1 MSYDALHDY
10 PAHHP
15 RRLSRQQPPLKS
27 SSLPQSI
34 LGSVALAFVV
44 TTCLWVVYANVIG
57 PDGSTDAA
65 PQTPT
70 AEGPIS
76 NVAKK
81 SARAAVGTSVI
92 QKNYAALLDAGR
104 SLGHPP
110 TVFAQGALPAR
121 ADQLAMPA
129 QSVGAMAKLQD
140 KPQDALQAKLQDK
153 LPQAPIIRQAALT
166 VPMPI
171 PRPVRPEIALTPT
184 PPAAS
189 TPTPATP
196 PSTVRRAPVE
206 DKATVLAAIS
216 SGQSPSM
223 FQKLFG
229 KPKSEGVT
237 LAYAS
242 PDGGI
247 GSDGQTI
254 MFDGAPKYNQYTA
267 VYDISARTVYLPDGT
282 QLEAHSGLGKHM
294 DDPRFVHMKMRG
306 ATPPHVYDLKMR
318 ESLFHGVQALRMTPV
333 GGEGRIHGRT
343 GLLTHTYMLGPRGDS
358 NGCVSFK
365 DYDAF
370 LRAFKNGSVKR
381 MVVVA
386 KLS

>member
-15 RRLSRQQPPLKS
+15 RRLSWQQPPLKS
-27 SSLPQSI
+27 RSLPQSI

-44 TTCLWVVYANVIG
+44 TTCLWVVYANVVG
-57 PDGSTDAA
+57 PDGAAIEAASPAPATDE
-65 PQTPT
+65 PT
-70 AEGPIS
+70 S

-81 SARAAVGTSVI
+81 SARAAAGSSVI

-110 TVFAQGALPAR
+110 TVFAQGSLPAR

-129 QSVGAMAKLQD
+129 QSVG
-140 KPQDALQAKLQDK
+140 LQAKMQDK
-153 LPQAPIIRQAALT
+153 QQDPLQSKVQDKVPQAPIIRQAALT
-166 VPMPI
+166 VPMPM
-171 PRPVRPEIALTPT
+171 PRPVKPEIALTP
-184 PPAAS
+184 PPAS
-189 TPTPATP
+189 TPTPSTP

-247 GSDGQTI
+247 ASDAQTI

-267 VYDISARTVYLPDGT
+267 VYDISARTVYMPDGT

-294 DDPRFVHMKMRG
+294 DDPRFVHVKMRG

-343 GLLTHTYMLGPRGDS
+343 GLLTHTYMLGARGDS
-358 NGCVSFK
+358 NGCISFK
-365 DYDAF
+365 NYDAF

>member
-15 RRLSRQQPPLKS
+15 RRLSWQQPPLKS
-27 SSLPQSI
+27 RTLPQSI
-34 LGSVALAFVV
+34 IGSVALAFVV
-44 TTCLWVVYANVIG
+44 TTCLWVVYANVVG
-57 PDGSTDAA
+57 PDGAA
-65 PQTPT
+65 TEPASPAPA
-70 AEGPIS
+70 AEGPTS
-76 NVAKK
+76 NAAKK
-81 SARAAVGTSVI
+81 SARAAAGTSVI

-129 QSVGAMAKLQD
+129 QSIGLQAKLQD
-140 KPQDALQAKLQDK
+140 KPQDSLQGKLQDK
-153 LPQAPIIRQAALT
+153 LPQAPIVRQAALT
-166 VPMPI
+166 VPMPM
-171 PRPVRPEIALTPT
+171 PRPVKPEIAPTPT
-184 PPAAS
+184 APV
-189 TPTPATP
+189 
-196 PSTVRRAPVE
+196 STVRKAPVE

-247 GSDGQTI
+247 ASDGQTI

-318 ESLFHGVQALRMTPV
+318 ESLFHGVEAIRMTPV

-358 NGCVSFK
+358 NGCISFK

-370 LRAFKNGSVKR
+370 LQAYKRGAVKR

-386 KLS
+386 KLN

>member
-15 RRLSRQQPPLKS
+15 RRRPRPVAPLTSRAV
-27 SSLPQSI
+27 PQTIIGSI
-34 LGSVALAFVV
+34 ALAFVA
-44 TTCLWVVYANVIG
+44 TTCLWVVYNNVSG
-57 PDGSTDAA
+57 PGSEADAA
-65 PQTPT
+65 PAPVASADAPVT
-70 AEGPIS
+70 
-76 NVAKK
+76 NVARK
-81 SARAAVGTSVI
+81 SARASVGTSVI
-92 QKNYAALLDAGR
+92 QKNYAALLDAGH

-110 TVFAQGALPAR
+110 STFAIGALPTR
-121 ADQLAMPA
+121 ADQLALPA
-129 QSVGAMAKLQD
+129 SARTRFA
-140 KPQDALQAKLQDK
+140 ALQ
-153 LPQAPIIRQAALT
+153 
-166 VPMPI
+166 
-171 PRPVRPEIALTPT
+171 

-189 TPTPATP
+189 VQDNVETP
-196 PSTVRRAPVE
+196 PSVVRQATGPSVPLPTPRPVVPEVAQASASAPRALPAPKGPVE

-216 SGQSPSM
+216 SKGPSL

-229 KPKSEGVT
+229 KPKTEGVT

-247 GSDGQTI
+247 ASDAQTI
-254 MFDGAPKYNQYTA
+254 MFDGAPKYDRYTA

-294 DDPRFVHMKMRG
+294 DDPRFVHLKMRG
-306 ATPPHVYDLKMR
+306 ATPPHVYDLKLR
-318 ESLFHGVQALRMTPV
+318 ESLFHGVEAIRMTPV
-333 GGEGRIHGRT
+333 GGDGRIHGRN

-365 DYDAF
+365 DYATF
-370 LRAFKNGSVKR
+370 LRAFKSGAVKR
-381 MVVVA
+381 LVVVA

>member
-27 SSLPQSI
+27 RSLPQSI

-44 TTCLWVVYANVIG
+44 TTCLWVVYANVVG
-57 PDGSTDAA
+57 PDGAA
-65 PQTPT
+65 PESAPAPA
-70 AEGPIS
+70 AEGPTS
-76 NVAKK
+76 NTAKK
-81 SARAAVGTSVI
+81 ASRAAAGTSVI

-110 TVFAQGALPAR
+110 AVFAQGALPAR

-129 QSVGAMAKLQD
+129 QSVGV
-140 KPQDALQAKLQDK
+140 QAKLQDRSNDQPQGK
-153 LPQAPIIRQAALT
+153 LQDKLLQAPIARQAALT
-166 VPMPI
+166 VPMPM
-171 PRPVRPEIALTPT
+171 PRPTQPEIALAPT
-184 PPAAS
+184 PS
-189 TPTPATP
+189 VSPTSP
-196 PSTVRRAPVE
+196 VRKAPVE

-242 PDGGI
+242 PDGGL
-247 GSDGQTI
+247 GSDTQTI

-294 DDPRFVHMKMRG
+294 DDPRFVHVKMRG

-318 ESLFHGVQALRMTPV
+318 EALFHGVEAIRMNPV

-358 NGCVSFK
+358 NGCISFK
-365 DYDAF
+365 DYAAF

-386 KLS
+386 KLG